1 MQRRTLLLQKPRKKF
16 TLEMHERM
24 VRATLRP
31 GGPGMGLPKPGPGLV
46 DSLLKKVRPN
56 IKRPVVK

>member
-31 GGPGMGLPKPGPGLV
+31 PVPQLPPVSESLKNSLKSRLPK
-46 DSLLKKVRPN
+46 
-56 IKRPVVK
+56 VK